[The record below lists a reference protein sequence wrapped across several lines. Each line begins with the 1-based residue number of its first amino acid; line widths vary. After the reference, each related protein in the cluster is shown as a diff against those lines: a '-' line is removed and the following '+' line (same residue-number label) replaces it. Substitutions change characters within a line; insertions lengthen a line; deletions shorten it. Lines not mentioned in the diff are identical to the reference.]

1 LEKYIASKPMPVARF
16 VERTLDIWYLRALKI
31 YSGQAH
37 ERLKS
42 EVALV
47 DDPEQA
53 WINKYRAAIS
63 EPPSK
68 PVFRRMVAYLV
79 GMIIGESKRILS
91 GRDST
96 RIRTRPQPLE
106 EIGIKSTKRKSR
118 YRKLNR
124 GRFAA

>member
-1 LEKYIASKPMPVARF
+1 LLNVLWISGIFALSKSNLAKRM
-16 VERTLDIWYLRALKI
+16 K
-31 YSGQAH
+31 
-37 ERLKS
+37 RLKS
-42 EVALV
+42 EVAVV

-63 EPPSK
+63 EPPPK
-68 PVFRRMVAYLV
+68 PVFKRMIAYLV
-79 GMIIGESKRILS
+79 GTIIGESKRLLS

-118 YRKLNR
+118 FRKLNR

>member
-1 LEKYIASKPMPVARF
+1 MNTLKPNIA
-16 VERTLDIWYLRALKI
+16 I
-31 YSGQAH
+31 
-37 ERLKS
+37 
-42 EVALV
+42 V
-47 DDPEQA
+47 DDAEQA

-96 RIRTRPQPLE
+96 RIRTGPQPLE
-106 EIGIKSTKRKSR
+106 EIGIKSIKRKGRS
-118 YRKLNR
+118 RKLN
-124 GRFAA
+124 GGKFAA

>member
-1 LEKYIASKPMPVARF
+1 MNTLKPDIA
-16 VERTLDIWYLRALKI
+16 I
-31 YSGQAH
+31 
-37 ERLKS
+37 
-42 EVALV
+42 V
-47 DDPEQA
+47 DDAEQA
-53 WINKYRAAIS
+53 WIKKYRAAIS
-63 EPPSK
+63 EPPP

-124 GRFAA
+124 GKFAA